1 MDVAGLKI
9 EDIMTELH
17 GHTIQNVRH
26 LAPNMYS
33 YDVGEKAEGK
43 PTSSTLLDNALFLKH
58 LL

>member
-1 MDVAGLKI
+1 
-9 EDIMTELH
+9 MTKLH
-17 GHTIQNVRH
+17 GHTIQNVRQ
-26 LAPNMYS
+26 LALNMYS

>member
-1 MDVAGLKI
+1 MD
-9 EDIMTELH
+9 TRFR
-17 GHTIQNVRH
+17 NVRQ
-26 LAPNMYS
+26 LALNMYS